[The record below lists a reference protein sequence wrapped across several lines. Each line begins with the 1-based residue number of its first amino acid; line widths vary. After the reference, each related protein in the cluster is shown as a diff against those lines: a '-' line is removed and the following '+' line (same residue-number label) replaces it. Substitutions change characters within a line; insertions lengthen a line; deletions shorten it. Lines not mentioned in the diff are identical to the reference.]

1 MGKHSQPRR
10 EPAAISTRESLT
22 LPLLP
27 IFVSAAIAAFL
38 TAIFFIAANRSKQSP
53 TDAEPKSASK
63 YVAAEETIEALLGV
77 PKLPADA
84 DIALLNLMVTPGL
97 LAEEKDEVIAY
108 CLKTLDEWAKT
119 VAAQTSQNLHR
130 YHANPKE
137 YKSEAEWRLAMMCTI
152 LGQDFKLRYD
162 PRLTSS
168 ETQNA
173 SNQEFF
179 ANPNSVFLTG
189 CLSDSRIGTCASLPV
204 LYVAIGRRIGYPMHL
219 VAAKEHLFARWDDG
233 KGTRVNL
240 EAANAGGFVSHPDS
254 YYRTWPKP
262 LSPQEEKAGGY
273 LRNLTL
279 EESLAVFLT
288 TRTACLQ
295 AGGAAMPAINSAAA
309 AYRLAPNLGGISL
322 ALNSTLIN
330 APEDQRAVARRELRE
345 FEETMMHNR
354 RMAEQM
360 NLNSHLP
367 NPAVLPGH
375 FQQYHPQHG
384 FPHPATSPQPNQT
397 TYPGSYQGYQ
407 EPRFP
412 R

>member
-1 MGKHSQPRR
+1 MGKYSQPRK
-10 EPAAISTRESLT
+10 EPAAVSTRESPAV
-22 LPLLP
+22 PLLP
-27 IFVSAAIAAFL
+27 IFISAAVAALL
-38 TAIFFIAANRSKQSP
+38 TAIFFVAANRSKQSP
-53 TDAEPKSASK
+53 TNVEPNSVSK
-63 YVAAEETIEALLGV
+63 FDAAEKTIQELLGV

-97 LAEEKDEVIAY
+97 IAEEKDEVIAY
-108 CLKTLDEWAKT
+108 CLKTLDEWSKT
-119 VAAQTSQNLHR
+119 VAEQTSRNLHR
-130 YHANPKE
+130 YRANPKE

-152 LGQDFKLRYD
+152 LGQDYKLRYD

-168 ETQNA
+168 VIQNA

-240 EAANAGGFVSHPDS
+240 EAASAGGFVSHPDS
-254 YYRTWPKP
+254 YYRTWPKH
-262 LSPQEEKAGGY
+262 LSPEEEKAGGY
-273 LRNLTL
+273 LRNLTI

-288 TRTACLQ
+288 TRAACLQ
-295 AGGAAMPAINSAAA
+295 SGGAAMPAINSAAA

-322 ALNSTLIN
+322 ALTSTLVN
-330 APEDQRAVARRELRE
+330 APLDQQAVARRELRE
-345 FEETMMHNR
+345 LEETMMHNR

-360 NLNSHLP
+360 TMNPHMP
-367 NPAVLPGH
+367 NPALPGH
-375 FQQYHPQHG
+375 YQPSQPLHG
-384 FPHPATSPQPNQT
+384 FPRPATFPPPNQAT
-397 TYPGSYQGYQ
+397 HPGSYQGYQ
-407 EPRFP
+407 DPYFP

>member
-1 MGKHSQPRR
+1 MGKYSQPRR
-10 EPAAISTRESLT
+10 EPSTISTRESPAF
-22 LPLLP
+22 PLLP
-27 IFVSAAIAAFL
+27 IFISAAVAAFL
-38 TAIFFIAANRSKQSP
+38 TAIFFVAANRNNQSP
-53 TDAEPKSASK
+53 TNVEPKSVSK
-63 YVAAEETIEALLGV
+63 YDAAEEKIQDLVGV

-84 DIALLNLMVTPGL
+84 DIALLNLLATPGL
-97 LAEEKDEVIAY
+97 NAEEKDEVIAY

-130 YHANPKE
+130 YRANPKE
-137 YKSEAEWRLAMMCTI
+137 YKSEAEWQLAMMCTI

-168 ETQNA
+168 VIQNA

-240 EAANAGGFVSHPDS
+240 EAASAGGFVSHPDS
-254 YYRTWPKP
+254 HYRIWPKP
-262 LSPQEEKAGGY
+262 LSPEEEKAGGY

-288 TRTACLQ
+288 TRAACLQ
-295 AGGAAMPAINSAAA
+295 SGGAAMPAINSAAA

-330 APEDQRAVARRELRE
+330 APEYQRAVAQRRMREL
-345 FEETMMHNR
+345 EETMMHNR
-354 RMAEQM
+354 RMAEQITM
-360 NLNSHLP
+360 NPHMP
-367 NPAVLPGH
+367 NPALPGH
-375 FQQYHPQHG
+375 YQPSHPLHG
-384 FPHPATSPQPNQT
+384 FPHPTAFQQTNRT
-397 TYPGSYQGYQ
+397 TYAGYYQGCQ
-407 EPRFP
+407 DPQFHR
-412 R
+412 

>member
-1 MGKHSQPRR
+1 V
-10 EPAAISTRESLT
+10 PADAL
-22 LPLLP
+22 
-27 IFVSAAIAAFL
+27 AA
-38 TAIFFIAANRSKQSP
+38 
-53 TDAEPKSASK
+53 
-63 YVAAEETIEALLGV
+63 AAEEKIQDLVGV

-84 DIALLNLMVTPGL
+84 DIALLNLLATPGL
-97 LAEEKDEVIAY
+97 NAEEKDEVIAY

-130 YHANPKE
+130 YRANPKE
-137 YKSEAEWRLAMMCTI
+137 YKSEAEWQLAMMCTI

-168 ETQNA
+168 VIQNA

-189 CLSDSRIGTCASLPV
+189 CLSDSRIGTCASLLV

-240 EAANAGGFVSHPDS
+240 EAASAGGFVSHPDS
-254 YYRTWPKP
+254 HYRIWPKP
-262 LSPQEEKAGGY
+262 LSPEEEKAGGY

-288 TRTACLQ
+288 TRAACLQ
-295 AGGAAMPAINSAAA
+295 SGGAAMPAINSAAA

-330 APEDQRAVARRELRE
+330 APEYQRAVAQRRMREL
-345 FEETMMHNR
+345 EETMMHNR
-354 RMAEQM
+354 RMAEQITM
-360 NLNSHLP
+360 NPHMP
-367 NPAVLPGH
+367 NPALPGH
-375 FQQYHPQHG
+375 YQPSHPLHG
-384 FPHPATSPQPNQT
+384 FPHPTAFQQTNRT
-397 TYPGSYQGYQ
+397 TYAGSYQGCQ
-407 EPRFP
+407 DPQFHR
-412 R
+412 